1 MGMGMG
7 AVGAASQ
14 GMQQPTEP
22 SSYHPNFAQPL
33 PAQPVT
39 ATPPETSAAAVT
51 SQPGKQPAE
60 DPTTRLLNLKKL
72 LDVGVISQE
81 EFDRAKSDYLG
92 F

>member
-1 MGMGMG
+1 MGMG

-22 SSYHPNFAQPL
+22 SSYQPNFAQPL

-39 ATPPETSAAAVT
+39 ATPPETSVAAGT

-72 LDVGVISQE
+72 LDAGVISQE